1 MPSWCIE
8 SCISMQSAP
17 KIGNDDLLKRWLNPW
32 NARFA
37 GVLVSADL
45 ELRDLSGAR
54 TRTRT
59 RTRSRKQITIHRQ
72 HPIFHTSFN
81 HPRLIVL
88 TRCTEGDEQGQE
100 VFVRRMRALGRGCVL
115 PVVQ

>member
-59 RTRSRKQITIHRQ
+59 RSRKQITIHRQ
-72 HPIFHTSFN
+72 HPILHAPFDHSRF
-81 HPRLIVL
+81 IML
-88 TRCTEGDEQGQE
+88 TRRTKCDEQGQE
-100 VFVRRMRALGRGCVL
+100 VFVRRMRSLGRGCVL